1 MAIKALMVPQEILL
15 SDLGLLFPHQE
26 QGFQS
31 IAEHNDMADLI
42 GVAERLN
49 EIMVAT

>member
-1 MAIKALMVPQEILL
+1 MAIKALVVPQEILL
-15 SDLGLLFPHQE
+15 SDLGMLFPHQE

-31 IAEHNDMADLI
+31 IAEHNDMADPL

-49 EIMVAT
+49 EIMVVT